1 MTDLDKMALLP
12 CPFCGNPNVQPVTI
26 QDADGDALHAV
37 GCPKCGCNGTPH
49 VAAMDDP
56 RPAAV
61 AAWNRRALLAAP
73 PGYVLV
79 DRAQIGTALDFVRS
93 AMEAAFHRR
102 FPECCGSYSP
112 AGCCGNLREAWSED
126 DRATMDTLHPVEQA
140 LSAMLAA
147 APEPEA

>member
-1 MTDLDKMALLP
+1 MTDLNKMPDILP
-12 CPFCGNPNVQPVTI
+12 CPFCGNPDVQLVTI
-26 QDADGDALHAV
+26 PDADGDALHAV

-61 AAWNRRALLAAP
+61 VAWNRRALLTAP

-79 DRAQIGTALDFVRS
+79 PVELAGRLQASIGAFVSDEGWGAADMGTA
-93 AMEAAFHRR
+93 
-102 FPECCGSYSP
+102 
-112 AGCCGNLREAWSED
+112 D
-126 DRATMDTLHPVEQA
+126 D
-140 LSAMLAA
+140 LSALLAA